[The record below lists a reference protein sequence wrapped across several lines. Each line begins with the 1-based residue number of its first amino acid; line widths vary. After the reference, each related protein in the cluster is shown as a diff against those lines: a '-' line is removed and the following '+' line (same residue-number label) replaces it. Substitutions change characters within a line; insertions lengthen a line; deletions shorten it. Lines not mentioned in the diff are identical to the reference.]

1 MTAPQE
7 PAPIANAPAGASV
20 PDPSDPGAARPAATA
35 DRTVHLVGHAHLDPV
50 WLWPWQEGYQEA
62 RATFRSALDRM
73 NEYPDFV
80 FTCDQIV
87 LLSWVEEC
95 DPDLFAEI
103 AARVAEGR
111 WVHVGGWWVEPDCNM
126 PGPESFVRQ
135 GLYGQRYLQS
145 RFGRT
150 ATVGMNADP
159 FGHHAMLPQILRG
172 QGLDSY
178 TFLRPGPHEGDLE
191 PSTFWWEAPDGS
203 RVLAYR
209 IPHEYGSAGGA
220 VDGQLERSIAA
231 ARGTGDQIM
240 VFYGVGNHGG
250 GPTRANLDSI
260 RRFDRMG
267 SFGRLRLSSP
277 RDYLDAVLARV
288 EAGRELPV
296 RRDDLQ
302 HHAPGCYSAHSG
314 IKAWQQRAQAA
325 VLSAER
331 WAALLTVGA
340 PRTAPEPDPY
350 PRDRLE
356 GAWKQVLFNQF
367 HDVLPGS
374 AIESAYDDAR
384 DQLGE
389 AVAIAKRITTRA
401 HNVIARRIDIPYEAG
416 SQPVVV
422 FNPHP
427 WPVRTD
433 VIMHVDAQ
441 ASGTHVVDD
450 EGATVPAQPTRA
462 VVATGTRSRG
472 AVVFRGDLPALGYR
486 VYRLRPGPAPHP
498 LGTNLEV
505 GPLRLA
511 NGHVEAVID
520 AGTGWLSA
528 LRDRRTGVD
537 VVAGATPQLHT
548 QICEDPTDT
557 WGHRVV
563 SYAWPGVAMEA
574 QRITVTD
581 TGPLRAAIRVERR
594 WHASTLIEEISLGA
608 DDVAVRVQATLDWRE
623 PGHLLKLRF
632 PTSLTDPRAT
642 YEIPFGSL
650 ARPVDGAEEPAQSW
664 VDLSGT
670 VGDRPAGL
678 TVIITGKHGF
688 DTSPGAAPSIGVTA
702 VRSPV
707 YSWHDPLLLDP
718 EGSYRHQD
726 LGTQRFGYAL
736 VPHGGDWRTA
746 DPIRRAR
753 ELIAPV
759 RAMQE
764 SSHPGPLPRRATFV
778 DDGAGAVMITAV
790 KGSEDPP
797 EGDPTG
803 AELIVRA
810 VETRGES
817 TAARIE
823 LPVIG
828 RVLEADFGPYQIRT
842 FRVPTDPALPVVP
855 VDLLEREHAG

>member
-1 MTAPQE
+1 MS
-7 PAPIANAPAGASV
+7 NAPAGTPV
-20 PDPSDPGAARPAATA
+20 PSAGQSAPRPTATA
-35 DRTVHLVGHAHLDPV
+35 DRTVYLVGHAHLDPV

-87 LLSWVEEC
+87 LLSWVEES
-95 DPDLFAEI
+95 DPELFAEI
-103 AARVAEGR
+103 AARVVEGR

-145 RFGRT
+145 RFARM

-159 FGHHAMLPQILRG
+159 FGHNAMLPQILRG
-172 QGLDSY
+172 QGMDSY

-191 PSTFWWEAPDGS
+191 PSTFWWESPDGS

-209 IPHEYGSAGGA
+209 IPNEYGSGAGT
-220 VDGQLERSIAA
+220 VDGQLEKAIAA
-231 ARGTGDQIM
+231 GRATGEMIM
-240 VFYGVGNHGG
+240 VYYGVGNHGG

-260 RRFDRMG
+260 HRFDRMG
-267 SFGRLRLSSP
+267 SFGRLTLSSP
-277 RDYLDAVLARV
+277 RDYLDAVLAQV
-288 EAGRELPV
+288 GAGRELPV
-296 RRDDLQ
+296 RCDDLQ

-325 VLSAER
+325 VLAAER

-340 PRTAPEPDPY
+340 PRTSADPDPY
-350 PRDRLE
+350 PRERLE

-374 AIESAYDDAR
+374 AIEPAYDDAR

-401 HNVIARRIDIPYEAG
+401 HNVIARRIDIPYEDG
-416 SQPVVV
+416 SRPLVI

-433 VIMHVDAQ
+433 VIMHDHATPAGV
-441 ASGTHVVDD
+441 HVVDD
-450 EGATVPAQPTRA
+450 QGAPVLAQPARS
-462 VVATGTRSRG
+462 VVATGGQSR
-472 AVVFRGDLPALGYR
+472 AAIAFRAELPGLGYR
-486 VYRLRPGPAPHP
+486 VYRLRPGAAPQP
-498 LGTNLEV
+498 VDSDLEV

-511 NGHVEAVID
+511 NRQVEVVVD
-520 AGTGWLSA
+520 AATGWLTA
-528 LRDRRTGVD
+528 LRDRRSGVD

-563 SYAWPGVAMEA
+563 SYAWPGVAMPVE
-574 QRITVTD
+574 RIRVID
-581 TGPLRAAIRVERR
+581 SGPLRGRIRVERR
-594 WHASTLIEEISLGA
+594 CRSSTLIEEISLGP
-608 DDVAVRVQATLDWRE
+608 DDVAVRVDATLDWRE
-623 PGHLLKLRF
+623 PRHLLKLRF
-632 PTSLTDPRAT
+632 PTSLADPQAT
-642 YEIPFGSL
+642 YEIPFGTL

-664 VDLSGT
+664 VDLTG
-670 VGDRPAGL
+670 VVEGARAGL

-688 DTSPGAAPSIGVTA
+688 DTSPGDRPSIGVTV

-707 YSWHDPLLLDP
+707 YSWHDPQLLDP
-718 EGSYRHQD
+718 DGIYHHQD
-726 LGTQRFGYAL
+726 LGTQRFSYEL

-753 ELIAPV
+753 LLIAPV

-764 SSHPGPLPRRATFV
+764 SSHPGPLPRVASFV
-778 DDGAGAVMITAV
+778 DDGAGSVMITAV

-803 AELIVRA
+803 ADLIVRA
-810 VETRGES
+810 VETRGEQ
-817 TAARIE
+817 TQARIA
-823 LPVIG
+823 LPVID
-828 RVLEADFGPYQIRT
+828 RVLEADFGPYEIRT
-842 FRVPTDPALPVVP
+842 FLVPADPARPWVP
-855 VDLLEREHAG
+855 VDLLEHDLEG